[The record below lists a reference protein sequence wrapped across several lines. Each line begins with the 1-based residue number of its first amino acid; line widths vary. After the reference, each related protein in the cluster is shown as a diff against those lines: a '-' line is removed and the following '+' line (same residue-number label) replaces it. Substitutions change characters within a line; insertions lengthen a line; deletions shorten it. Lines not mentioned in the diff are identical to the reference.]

1 MVVDWEKGLIHMQS
15 LDNVDLAIMKMLQ
28 ENARSSYQD
37 IATRAGV
44 SRVTVHERIR
54 KLMESG
60 VIEGYHVRVNARRI
74 GYRVTAIVGLNTVQG
89 SEAYRTIEEL
99 RQLSEVE
106 EIHVV
111 TGRYDY
117 LVKVRALDNEDLQR
131 ILFDKI
137 DQVYGFQR
145 AETMVVLSSP
155 VEKCGI
161 DLGRVIG
168 DIRGTLQGKRESEV
182 KRYVD
187 HKQGR

>member
-1 MVVDWEKGLIHMQS
+1 MQP
-15 LDNVDLAIMKMLQ
+15 LDGIDLAIMKTLQ
-28 ENARSSYQD
+28 ENARSSYQE
-37 IATRAGV
+37 IATRVGV
-44 SRVTVHERIR
+44 SRVTIHERIR

-60 VIEGYHVRVNARRI
+60 IIEGFHARVNARRI
-74 GYRVTAIVGLNTVQG
+74 GYRVTAIVGLNTIQG

-99 RQLSEVE
+99 RQLPEVE

-131 ILFDKI
+131 ILFNKI

-161 DLGRVIG
+161 DMRQVIN
-168 DIRGTLQGKRESEV
+168 DIQGAS
-182 KRYVD
+182 
-187 HKQGR
+187 